1 MPHKVLTEVPSP
13 FRVLS
18 LTLNTTTEVVYAAA
32 AAMGTWNHIVFVRR
46 RLRVAVVDIVDIVV
60 IVVIVVIV
68 DFVEHQHL
76 NDTFANQVGVGLLL
90 DEREVACGRT
100 RR

>member
-1 MPHKVLTEVPSP
+1 M
-13 FRVLS
+13 
-18 LTLNTTTEVVYAAA
+18 NTTTEVVYAAA
-32 AAMGTWNHIVFVRR
+32 AAMGTWNRVVFVWS
-46 RLRVAVVDIVDIVV
+46 RLRVVV
-60 IVVIVVIV
+60 IVVIVIV

-90 DEREVACGRT
+90 DERKVACGRT

>member
-1 MPHKVLTEVPSP
+1 LPHKVLTEVPSP

-18 LTLNTTTEVVYAAA
+18 LTLNTTTEVDTTTEVVYAAA

-46 RLRVAVVDIVDIVV
+46 RLRVVVVDIVDIVD
-60 IVVIVVIV
+60 IV